1 MIVQRKLVLSCAVA
15 LAVGVTS
22 AFVCAQDHKD
32 HVAGGAA
39 KVSAG
44 QVADMTNGEVRKLD
58 KEAKKITIKHE
69 AIKNLDM
76 PAMTM
81 VFAVNDVAILGTL
94 QVGDKIRFKAE
105 SVKGA
110 LTVTDIQPA
119 K

>member
-15 LAVGVTS
+15 LWVGVMS
-22 AFVCAQDHKD
+22 AVACAQDHKD
-32 HVAGGAA
+32 HVAGSTA
-39 KVSAG
+39 KGPAG
-44 QVADMTNGEVRKLD
+44 QVTDMTNGEVRKLD
-58 KEAKKITIKHE
+58 KDAKKITIKHE

-81 VFAVNDVAILGTL
+81 VFVVNDAAILGTL

-105 SVKGA
+105 SIKGA